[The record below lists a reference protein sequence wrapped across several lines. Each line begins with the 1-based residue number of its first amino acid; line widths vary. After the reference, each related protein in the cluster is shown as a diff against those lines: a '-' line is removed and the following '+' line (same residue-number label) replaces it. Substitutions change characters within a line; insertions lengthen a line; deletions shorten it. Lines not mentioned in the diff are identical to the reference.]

1 MGASTAAR
9 LLVSHS
15 SLNGAGYTISNDPAD
30 LDFDALYAFLSTSY
44 WSRGIPR
51 ETMER
56 SIRGSLPFVLRDA
69 HGQLAGFARVITDRA
84 TFGYIGD
91 LFVLPEHRGRGL
103 SKRLMDAIMAHP
115 DLQNLRRWMLATS
128 DAHGLYEKFGFRPLA
143 APEVMMER
151 RNPNVYAPRD

>member
-1 MGASTAAR
+1 VAG
-9 LLVSHS
+9 S
-15 SLNGAGYTISNDPAD
+15 SNTSNYTISTALEDI
-30 LDFDALYAFLSTSY
+30 DFDALHAFLSTSY
-44 WSRGIPR
+44 WSCGIPR

-69 HGQLAGFARVITDRA
+69 RGNLAGFARVITDRA

-91 LFVLPEHRGRGL
+91 LFVLPEHRGKGL
-103 SKRLMDAIMAHP
+103 SKRLMEAIMAHP
-115 DLQNLRRWMLATS
+115 ELQNFRRWMLATS

-143 APEVMMER
+143 APDVLMER